1 MYNTT
6 RPVRRARTA
15 AAVVV
20 VTAVMVGGAACG
32 TDTGKDD
39 QPAAP
44 AQRLQPPVEN
54 HPHTRTSPDTAE
66 RQGQEQDREWI
77 YSAGHGRP
85 ILAP

>member
-1 MYNTT
+1 MFDTI

-32 TDTGKDD
+32 SDTAKDG

-44 AQRLQPPVEN
+44 AQRVAPPVGG
-54 HPHTRTSPDTAE
+54 HSPTSADSAE
-66 RQGQEQDREWI
+66 RQGQQQDRHEEWM
-77 YSAGHGRP
+77 YPKQRRP
-85 ILAP
+85 VLAP